1 LGIGFCTFSRFY
13 ALFKMNKK
21 KCSLLLL
28 CLQGVL
34 GLYAQQKDSIPTQK
48 LEEVTVSESRFPL
61 KRSQTGKIVTKIT
74 ADDLQKT
81 SGKNLAEVLNSVVG
95 IEINGSNS
103 HPGQNLGY
111 SIRGSRNRQVLI
123 LIDGVQVTDPS
134 AISSDF
140 DLRLLNVDEVAS
152 IEILKGASSVL
163 YGTGAAAATINIT
176 LKEPEIN
183 GFSGKATWAA
193 GTNQSQDDHNYR
205 INDLY
210 NAYSLSGKTGK
221 ISFLGSLSYQ
231 DLEGLSAI
239 KTAEN
244 KADDFS
250 RINALA
256 KIGVQINPDWKTSVF
271 GNFDRFKSDFDES
284 FGLTDADNQSFS
296 ANYRAGIS
304 STYQIGKHTLNL
316 NGAYQVV
323 DRDIQSS
330 FPSRFNAESWVGDL
344 FGKFVIGHSIYT
356 IIGVN
361 AQHNSME
368 SASIPFGETDFV
380 TDIRPSDANFTIAD
394 PYVNA
399 VYLGKNGINLNAGA
413 RLNTHSEYG
422 NHLVYNFNPSYTLP
436 FADNYLKILT
446 SYSTAFITPSLF
458 QLFAADFGND
468 QLDPERDRTIE
479 SGLEFNLHKKHTLS
493 VLYFNRSEKDFI
505 DFVLVNPDTF
515 ESQYQNIPG
524 SFTAEGLELTLE
536 SEPIKNL
543 KLSGNYTHTD
553 RKKALRIR
561 IPLNKVNLSANYALS
576 EKTNFSLTYQYTD
589 SRDDVFFSAETFTS
603 ENVKLKAY
611 DLLNFYFSHQLDKHF
626 RLFGSVTNIFNED
639 YEEVFGFTTK
649 GNNVRLGV
657 DLRF

>member
-1 LGIGFCTFSRFY
+1 
-13 ALFKMNKK
+13 MNKK

-28 CLQGVL
+28 CLQGIL
-34 GLYAQQKDSIPTQK
+34 GMYAQQKDSIPIQK
-48 LEEVTVSESRFPL
+48 LAEVTVSESRFPL

-74 ADDLQKT
+74 DEDLQKT
-81 SGKNLAEVLNSVVG
+81 SGKNLAEVINSVAG
-95 IEINGSNS
+95 IEINGSTS

-123 LIDGVQVTDPS
+123 LIDGIQVTDPS

-140 DLRLLNVDEVAS
+140 DLRLLNVDDVAS

-163 YGTGAAAATINIT
+163 YGSGAAAATINIT
-176 LKEPEIN
+176 LKETETN
-183 GFSGKATWAA
+183 GFSAKATWVA
-193 GTNQSQDDHNYR
+193 GTNQSQDNKNYR
-205 INDLY
+205 IDDLY
-210 NAYSLSGKTGK
+210 NAYSLGGKTGK
-221 ISFLGSLSYQ
+221 ISFLTSLSYQ

-239 KTAEN
+239 KTEEN
-244 KADDFS
+244 KPDDFS

-256 KIGVQINPDWKTSVF
+256 KFSIQISPAWKTSVF

-296 ANYRAGIS
+296 ANYRSGIS

-323 DRDIQSS
+323 DRDIESS

-344 FGKFVIGHSIYT
+344 FGKFVVGQSLYT

-361 AQHNSME
+361 TQHNNME
-368 SASIPFGETDFV
+368 SASIPFGENGFV
-380 TDIRPSDANFTIAD
+380 TDIHPSDANFTLVD
-394 PYVNA
+394 PYINS
-399 VYLGKNGINLNAGA
+399 VYLGNNGININAGA

-422 NHLVYNFNPSYTLP
+422 NHWVYNFNPSFTLP
-436 FADNYLKILT
+436 LGENYLKILT

-468 QLDPERDRTIE
+468 QLDPERNRTIE
-479 SGLEFNLHKKHTLS
+479 SGFEFNLHKKYTLS
-493 VLYFNRSEKDFI
+493 VLYFNRSEKNFI

-524 SFTAEGLELTLE
+524 SFTAEGIEITLE
-536 SEPIKNL
+536 SKPFKNL
-543 KLSGNYTHTD
+543 SLLGNYTHTD

-561 IPLNKVNLSANYALS
+561 IPLNKINLSANYALS

-589 SRDDVFFSAETFTS
+589 SRDDVFFSTETFAS
-603 ENVKLKAY
+603 ENLELKAY

-626 RLFGSVTNIFNED
+626 RLFGSITNIFNED

-649 GNNVRLGV
+649 GNNLRLGV

>member
-1 LGIGFCTFSRFY
+1 
-13 ALFKMNKK
+13 MNKK
-21 KCSLLLL
+21 KCSLIVL

-48 LEEVTVSESRFPL
+48 LDEVTVSESRFPL

-74 ADDLQKT
+74 AEDLQKM
-81 SGKNLAEVLNSVVG
+81 SGKNLAEVLNSVAG
-95 IEINGSNS
+95 IEINGSTS

-111 SIRGSRNRQVLI
+111 FIRGSRNRQVLI

-134 AISSDF
+134 AISGDF
-140 DLRLLNVDEVAS
+140 DLRLLNVADVAS

-176 LKEPEIN
+176 LKEPETN
-183 GFSGKATWAA
+183 GFSAKATWVA
-193 GTNQSQDDHNYR
+193 GTNQSQDNNNYR
-205 INDLY
+205 IDDLY
-210 NAYSLSGKTGK
+210 NAYSLSGKTGE
-221 ISFLGSLSYQ
+221 ISFLTNFSYQ
-231 DLEGLSAI
+231 DLDGLSAI
-239 KTAEN
+239 KTEEN
-244 KADDFS
+244 KPDDFS

-256 KIGVQINPDWKTSVF
+256 KIGIQITPAWKASVF

-296 ANYRAGIS
+296 VNYRSGIS
-304 STYQIGKHTLNL
+304 STYQIGEHTLNF
-316 NGAYQVV
+316 NGAFQSI
-323 DRDIQSS
+323 DRDIESS
-330 FPSRFNAESWVGDL
+330 FPSRFNAKSWVGDL
-344 FGKFVIGHSIYT
+344 FGKFAFGHSLYAIVGLNT
-356 IIGVN
+356 
-361 AQHNSME
+361 QRNSME
-368 SASIPFGETDFV
+368 SASVPFGETTFV
-380 TDIRPSDANFTIAD
+380 TDIRPSDANFTLID

-399 VYLGKNGINLNAGA
+399 VYLGKNGININAGA

-422 NHLVYNFNPSYTLP
+422 NHFVYNFNPSYTISM
-436 FADNYLKILT
+436 DENYLKILS

-479 SGLEFNLHKKHTLS
+479 SGIEFNLHKKHTLS

-515 ESQYQNIPG
+515 ESQYQNVPG
-524 SFTAEGLELTLE
+524 SFTAEGVEISME
-536 SEPIKNL
+536 SNPFKNL
-543 KLSGNYTHTD
+543 RLSGNYTHTD
-553 RKKALRIR
+553 RKKVLRIR
-561 IPLNKVNLSANYALS
+561 IPLNKINLSANYALS

-603 ENVKLKAY
+603 ENVTLKAY

-626 RLFGSVTNIFNED
+626 RIFGSISNIFNED

-657 DLRF
+657 DLKF